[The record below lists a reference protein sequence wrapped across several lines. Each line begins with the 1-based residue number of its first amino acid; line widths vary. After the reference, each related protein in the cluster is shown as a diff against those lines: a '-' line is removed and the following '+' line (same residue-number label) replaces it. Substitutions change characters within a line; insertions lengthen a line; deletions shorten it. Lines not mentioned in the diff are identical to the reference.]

1 MQNQPN
7 NQPMQQPSAA
17 NTPVK
22 PSLDGMDIGAV
33 NLARAIRQK
42 ESGGNYEALGD
53 GGYSAGAYQWNN
65 GKQKLNP
72 GEIPANFRSE
82 AQQYGL
88 NPDDFTPYNQDM
100 VAYNK
105 IKALKDQGYNVSQ
118 IASIWNSGD
127 PDAWTGTFK
136 NGKPSQGYNPT
147 IGARYDVPAYEKEI
161 SNLYNQL
168 KNSGEGNANGITATP
183 RTGHNLDPYSVAL
196 VGAGLGAA
204 GIAAL
209 PEEAI
214 AGIAAFAEDIEISDA
229 VQVVGQA
236 LGLGKKKQAP
246 VENTENIVNDELHS
260 QENQQE
266 QELESEKDIE
276 AARQRTAQFKQDLLG
291 QLQNSA
297 FGQKIL
303 QTDEGKD
310 AIDLISQSGYEITNS
325 NGRLNTLAGQDQIG
339 KDQREL
345 YENAGKTLDTEG
357 SRASVLDWKNDM
369 YKKIEEDE
377 QIGTLEKDTARA
389 IVDEMASNYT
399 KKFGDGTGT
408 MPLGTKGFWQIRKDE
423 YRAYD
428 TSETPLKNRVRR
440 LVGRSANDIIKK
452 NTQHSDLY
460 DRVNKMQKKLIDA
473 KKVLKKLDG
482 AKAYGAEKSVLHK
495 LFNATGE
502 GIAVYIGSKIG
513 GPWGAVI
520 GEYFGEKIIAS
531 IDKNMGRKF
540 FESKEGQAAIELMGK
555 RNKKLVEQMMRLQR
569 KYGFHHAQKQPLA
582 LPEPKIDGKINPDYY
597 STSSGKVA
605 TNLQEAVDEES
616 ANNLKKPQVGSTKGL
631 LRDKILRRQV
641 QKESLKNK
649 SKELKTKISKKA
661 TKGLSK
667 VTKKSLAVNS

>member
-1 MQNQPN
+1 
-7 NQPMQQPSAA
+7 
-17 NTPVK
+17 
-22 PSLDGMDIGAV
+22 
-33 NLARAIRQK
+33 
-42 ESGGNYEALGD
+42 
-53 GGYSAGAYQWNN
+53 
-65 GKQKLNP
+65 
-72 GEIPANFRSE
+72 
-82 AQQYGL
+82 
-88 NPDDFTPYNQDM
+88 
-100 VAYNK
+100 
-105 IKALKDQGYNVSQ
+105 
-118 IASIWNSGD
+118 
-127 PDAWTGTFK
+127 
-136 NGKPSQGYNPT
+136 
-147 IGARYDVPAYEKEI
+147 
-161 SNLYNQL
+161 
-168 KNSGEGNANGITATP
+168 
-183 RTGHNLDPYSVAL
+183 
-196 VGAGLGAA
+196 
-204 GIAAL
+204 
-209 PEEAI
+209 
-214 AGIAAFAEDIEISDA
+214 
-229 VQVVGQA
+229 
-236 LGLGKKKQAP
+236 
-246 VENTENIVNDELHS
+246 
-260 QENQQE
+260 
-266 QELESEKDIE
+266 
-276 AARQRTAQFKQDLLG
+276 
-291 QLQNSA
+291 
-297 FGQKIL
+297 
-303 QTDEGKD
+303 
-310 AIDLISQSGYEITNS
+310 
-325 NGRLNTLAGQDQIG
+325 
-339 KDQREL
+339 
-345 YENAGKTLDTEG
+345 
-357 SRASVLDWKNDM
+357 
-369 YKKIEEDE
+369 
-377 QIGTLEKDTARA
+377 
-389 IVDEMASNYT
+389 MASNYT

-649 SKELKTKISKKA
+649 IS
-661 TKGLSK
+661 
-667 VTKKSLAVNS
+667 